1 MNEPKPPVEMTKRE
15 LADEINQ
22 ANYREP
28 GPWTDEEWRR
38 FLAVASEFISRV
50 GQDDIEVEITRTKR
64 ITLWLIWGAVVAL
77 IIFGLLIFGHVEV
90 LVR

>member
-1 MNEPKPPVEMTKRE
+1 MNEAKPPYEMTRHE
-15 LADEINQ
+15 LAKEINQ

-50 GQDDIEVEITRTKR
+50 GQDDIEVDIARTRS
-64 ITLWLIWGAVVAL
+64 ITLWLLGGLLVVL
-77 IIFGLLIFGHVEV
+77 IIIGLVIFGHLEV
-90 LVR
+90 MFR